1 MSDSIEKQNLKR
13 AIKEAFNTQPATSQ
27 QNNLSTED
35 LSRQALE
42 NISNKIDVACFCELP
57 GELQTFGAEIILE

>member
-27 QNNLSTED
+27 QNNLSPED

-42 NISNKIDVACFCELP
+42 NISNKIFK
-57 GELQTFGAEIILE
+57 FKIIWT